1 MKLTFLGTRGYI
13 KPRTERH
20 YMMASLLVS
29 YRHTRIII
37 DRGED
42 WIGNDQ
48 WYGTRAVL
56 VTHAHPDHAWG
67 LKAGAPCPVYAS
79 EDSWERMG
87 SFQIEKRRTAGIR
100 EPMSLGDI
108 TFEAFGVEHST
119 RAPAVGYRVTCGRH
133 SFFYAPDLV
142 YIYER
147 RDALSG
153 AEMYIGDGSTVDRS
167 FVRKRGENLIGHSPI
182 RTELTWCHKEGV
194 PLMIVTHCGA
204 QIVGADDEQV
214 MIDRIEGFA
223 AERSVKAAVAFD
235 GMELMLR

>member
-42 WIGNDQ
+42 WIGNDE

-142 YIYER
+142 YIYDR